1 MKRLHVHVSVKDLA
15 ASIHFYQTLFGA
27 EPTVTKPDYAKW
39 MLEDP
44 RVNFAISM
52 HRQPVGVNHLGFQVD
67 TDEELRSMRAQLE
80 AADARMVEESEQPC
94 CYAKSDKYWVTDP
107 TGIAWETFHTLGG
120 IPVYGEDTPVFNHG
134 ASVVPVEAPA
144 AACCVPAQRSEPATN
159 CCAK

>member
-1 MKRLHVHVSVKDLA
+1 MKRLHVHVSVQDLS
-15 ASIHFYQTLFGA
+15 ASIRFYQTLFGA

-39 MLEDP
+39 MLENP

-67 TDEELRSMRAQLE
+67 TDEELRGMRAQLE

-134 ASVVPVEAPA
+134 ESAVPVETPA
-144 AACCVPAQRSEPATN
+144 AACCVPAQRLEPAAS